1 LGDTLSK
8 LPIAVN
14 HRVSKNFVLRG
25 HEFSAYN
32 AGHVTV
38 P

>member
-1 LGDTLSK
+1 LGATLSK
-8 LPIAVN
+8 LRIAVN

-25 HEFSAYN
+25 HQFSAYN
-32 AGHVTV
+32 AGYVTV